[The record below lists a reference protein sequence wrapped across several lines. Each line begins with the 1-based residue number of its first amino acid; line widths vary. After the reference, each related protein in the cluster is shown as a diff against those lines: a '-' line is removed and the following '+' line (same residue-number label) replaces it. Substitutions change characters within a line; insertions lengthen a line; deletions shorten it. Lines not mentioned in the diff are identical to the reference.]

1 MIGLLKLK
9 WSNHMR
15 TLLTVISL
23 CITTAI
29 YCSEQ
34 SVIFSPAF
42 KQKIAQL
49 KLNKHPRKPALL
61 VPFKKAHL
69 FSAANNQHDDEE
81 THPLFFIINAATTCY
96 IISGLYLAYQE
107 AYVSPVVSESLFTQ
121 ILPLLKS
128 ITSLSR
134 HFVFLQAVLITLTKA
149 IVAKTLARWI
159 VIACTHDA
167 IDIVKMSSKK
177 ISRSSEK

>member
-1 MIGLLKLK
+1 MHILLAI
-9 WSNHMR
+9 
-15 TLLTVISL
+15 ISL
-23 CITTAI
+23 CITTTL

-34 SVIFSPAF
+34 SVTFSPAF
-42 KQKIAQL
+42 KEKIAQL

-61 VPFKKAHL
+61 VSPKKAHL
-69 FSAANNQHDDEE
+69 FSADNRSNKHDDEE
-81 THPLFFIINAATTCY
+81 THPLFFIINAVATCY
-96 IISGLYLAYQE
+96 IIGGLYLAYQE

-121 ILPLLKS
+121 MLPLLKG
-128 ITSLSR
+128 ITSLNR

-167 IDIVKMSSKK
+167 IDIVKMGSKK